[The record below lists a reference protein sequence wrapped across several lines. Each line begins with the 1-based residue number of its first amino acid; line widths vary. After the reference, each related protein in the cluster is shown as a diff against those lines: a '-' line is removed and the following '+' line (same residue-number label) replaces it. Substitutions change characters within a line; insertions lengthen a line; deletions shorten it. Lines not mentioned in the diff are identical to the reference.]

1 MTGKFE
7 LFIDEHASYAFRL
20 KSHDGAVVAVSGPYP
35 SKESAVQGIRDV
47 RECAATGLISDQC
60 SSSKSVHPENG

>member
-7 LFIDEHASYAFRL
+7 LFTDEHASYAFRL
-20 KSHDGAVVAVSGPYP
+20 KSHDGTVVAVSGPYP
-35 SKESAVQGIRDV
+35 NKESAVQGIRDV

-60 SSSKSVHPENG
+60 SPSRSVLPENS